1 MTNPENAQQESK
13 QYLFLFNIASPQAFI
28 SQARKTHDLWA
39 GSVIISEL
47 IDSAMDKA
55 GKANVIFPHA
65 ESISKPNRF
74 LAKIVTNSIQQ
85 WGEEI
90 EKATRTK
97 WLKISAE
104 AFKAAGVSEDLKK
117 IDAKLIDFLSLK
129 SCLETIEKVSTIAKQ
144 QIFEFPDIYW
154 AAVEYNEKTDNYKEK
169 HDELNRLLGEVKNV
183 RQFCQLNETEGSRK
197 CVIDGERTALFYR
210 KSERG
215 STPGFLSTQAIEIQ
229 HHKLSPNEALS
240 AVSLVKR
247 FYKKDNEKSFPSTA
261 EIALMNVI
269 TEETI
274 REYRKN
280 FKGDFDFQLCYEE
293 NLTEAALNK
302 SGIELSNGKK
312 LSEVQKACKELT
324 SKNQIRSKYY
334 AILLFDGDSFGKLW
348 SGEPLKDTSQLEAFQ
363 KQLANN
369 LNEFAKSARGYLDSP
384 KGKTVYTGGDDFL
397 GFVNLSSLFDV
408 LKILREK
415 FDELVECPLK
425 EYLKNGERITFTAG
439 ITIAHYKAPLREV
452 LNKTR
457 EVEKKA
463 KNEFKD
469 RGKDAIGIAVMKG
482 SGEINEAYLK
492 FYPKNTAITPPADV
506 NSIHLIEQIIAEL
519 KSDNGFSNKFIKS
532 FEKEMQTV
540 TDKEGVTNIYS
551 PAISIELKRLLERSS
566 RQVGKEKEE
575 SVKSFYTIVNS
586 LRQVSGS
593 EKISNFNSLLNI
605 CVFIEREVSTDNKQ

>member
-1 MTNPENAQQESK
+1 MTHSENAQQESK
-13 QYLFLFNIASPQAFI
+13 QYLFLFSIASPQAFI

-85 WGEEI
+85 RGEEI
-90 EKATRTK
+90 EKAARTK
-97 WLKISAE
+97 WLKIAAE

-117 IDAKLIDFLSLK
+117 IDEKLIDFLSLK
-129 SCLETIEKVSTIAKQ
+129 SCLETLEKVSTFAEQ
-144 QIFEFPDIYW
+144 QLVEFPDIYW
-154 AAVEYNEKTDNYKEK
+154 AAVEYNAQTDNFKEK
-169 HDELNRLLGEVKNV
+169 HDELNRILGGMKNV
-183 RQFCQLNETEGSRK
+183 RKFCQLNESEGSRK
-197 CVIDGERTALFYR
+197 CTLDGERTALFYR
-210 KSERG
+210 EG
-215 STPGFLSTQAIEIQ
+215 ENSTKPRFLSNQAIEIQ

-312 LSEVQKACKELT
+312 LSEVQKSCKELT
-324 SKNQIRSKYY
+324 SESQTRSKYY

-348 SGEPLKDTSQLEAFQ
+348 SGESLKDTSQLEAFQ
-363 KQLANN
+363 KQLTNN
-369 LNEFAKSARGYLDSP
+369 LNEFAKSAKSYLDNG

-408 LKILREK
+408 LKTLREK
-415 FDELVECPLK
+415 FYKLVECPLK

-463 KNEFKD
+463 KNNFKD
-469 RGKDAIGIAVMKG
+469 SGKDAIGISVMKG

-492 FYPKNTAITPPADV
+492 FYPQNTAITSSAYV

-519 KSDNGFSNKFIKS
+519 KSDNGFSNTFIKS
-532 FEKEMQTV
+532 FEREMQTV
-540 TDKEGVTNIYS
+540 TNKKDATNIYS
-551 PAISIELKRLLERSS
+551 SAISIEFKRLLERSS
-566 RQVGKEKEE
+566 RQRGKEKEE
-575 SVKSFYTIVNS
+575 SVKRFHPIVNS
-586 LRQVSGS
+586 LRQISG
-593 EKISNFNSLLNI
+593 KISNFNSLLNI
-605 CVFIEREVSTDNKQ
+605 CVFIERELSTDNKR

>member
-1 MTNPENAQQESK
+1 MTHPENAQQESK

-104 AFKAAGVSEDLKK
+104 AFKATGVSEDLKK

-169 HDELNRLLGEVKNV
+169 HDELNRLLGGVKNV

-197 CVIDGERTALFYR
+197 CVLDGERTALFYR
-210 KSERG
+210 KSERS

-229 HHKLSPNEALS
+229 KDKVSSNEAMS

-247 FYKKDNEKSFPSTA
+247 FYQSGKYKDKSFPSTA
-261 EIALMNVI
+261 EIALLNVI
-269 TEETI
+269 NEKTI
-274 REYRKN
+274 ATYKSN
-280 FKGDFDFQLCYEE
+280 FKGSFDYQLCYEE

-324 SKNQIRSKYY
+324 SENQTRSKYY

-363 KQLANN
+363 KQLANK
-369 LNEFAKSARGYLDSP
+369 LNEFAKFARGYLDSP

-408 LKILREK
+408 LKTLRKK
-415 FDELVECPLK
+415 FDELVVCPLK

-439 ITIAHYKAPLREV
+439 ITIAHYKVPLREV

-457 EVEKKA
+457 EIEKKT
-463 KNEFKD
+463 KEKFKD
-469 RGKDAIGIAVMKG
+469 SGKDAFGIAVMKG

-492 FYPKNTAITPPADV
+492 FYPKNTAITPPDDV

-519 KSDNGFSNKFIKS
+519 KSDNGFSNTFIKS
-532 FEKEMQTV
+532 FEREMQTV
-540 TDKEGVTNIYS
+540 TDKEGATNIYPS
-551 PAISIELKRLLERSS
+551 AISIELKRLLERSS

-575 SVKSFYTIVNS
+575 SVKIVNS
-586 LRQVSGS
+586 LRQISCKV
-593 EKISNFNSLLNI
+593 SNFNSLLNI
-605 CVFIEREVSTDNKQ
+605 CVFIERELSTDNKQ